1 MQSTWTRIRSKVSP
15 LLIVTV
21 LIPGLVAILYYGLFA
36 SDVYISESKFVVRSP
51 DKPAAS
57 GVGILLKTAGFS
69 NANDELYAAHE
80 FIKSR
85 DALRDI
91 NAGDRFARSYS
102 APSISGFDRFG
113 AWGFGSTFEDLFKYY
128 NKKTSLVFD
137 SSTSMTTLW
146 VRAYNPQDAK
156 YFNERLLELAER
168 TVNRLNARG
177 RADLINQ
184 AQAEVDNA
192 KASARQAASEL
203 ARYRNRAGVVDPEK
217 QAAFQLQMVSKLQDE
232 LIANRTQLAEL
243 RKYAPDNPQVAALR
257 ARIGSLQDQIN
268 SETGK
273 VAGSNRSLSS
283 AIEQYQ
289 VLLLNSQYSDKR
301 VGVAMSSLQEA
312 QSEARRKQAYV
323 ERVVQP
329 NLPDRPLEPRRLS
342 NILVT
347 LILGF
352 VAWGILS
359 MLLAGVREHKD

>member
-1 MQSTWTRIRSKVSP
+1 MQSTWTRIRSKLSP
-15 LLIVTV
+15 LLVITV
-21 LIPGLVAILYYGLFA
+21 IIPGLVAILYYGLFA

-51 DKPAAS
+51 DKPAAT

-91 NAGDRFARSYS
+91 NSDGRFARSYS
-102 APSISGFDRFG
+102 APTISVFDRFAPMG
-113 AWGFGSTFEDLFKYY
+113 YGTTFEDLFKYY
-128 NKKTSLVFD
+128 NKKTTLVFD
-137 SSTSMTTLW
+137 SSTSMTTLS
-146 VRAYNPQDAK
+146 VRAYNADDAK
-156 YFNERLLELAER
+156 HFNERLLELAER

-177 RADLINQ
+177 REDLVNQ
-184 AQAEVDNA
+184 AQSEVDNA
-192 KASARQAASEL
+192 QVAARQAAAML

-243 RKYAPDNPQVAALR
+243 RKYAPQNPQVASLR
-257 ARIGSLQDQIN
+257 ARIDSLRDQID

-273 VAGSNRSLSS
+273 VAGNNRSLSS

-289 VLLLNSQYSDKR
+289 VLSLNSQYADKR
-301 VGVAMSSLQEA
+301 VGAALASLQES

-329 NLPDRPLEPRRLS
+329 NLPDRPLEPKRLNS
-342 NILVT
+342 ILVT
-347 LILGF
+347 FILGF